1 MRVAA
6 CLGAVMM
13 AGLAIHGQGPAT
25 RRSVRDGVF
34 SERQVDRG
42 RRVYLRSCEHC
53 HGSSLEGNDTAE
65 IPALVYDSFFRQWNG
80 RTVADLFEH
89 LRRSMPADDR
99 GSLTPRATAD
109 MIAYLLRING
119 VAAGQTPLPSDREA
133 LAALII
139 DEKPSGAP
147 TP

>member
-89 LRRSMPADDR
+89 LSRSMPADDR
-99 GSLTPRATAD
+99 GSLTPGNYVDVLAFV
-109 MIAYLLRING
+109 LESNG
-119 VAAGQTPLPSDREA
+119 FPAGPSD
-133 LAALII
+133 LP
-139 DEKPSGAP
+139 EKPEELSAITIERP
-147 TP
+147 KQ